1 MCDFNEVR
9 WEHERF
15 SLVFNHAQTNHFNE
29 FISEVEFVDI
39 PLGGYM
45 FTWSHSSASK
55 MSKIDRFLISDGLLS
70 IFPKLSVLILTRHLS
85 DHKPLLPQEAHFD
98 YEATPFRVFH
108 SWFLEMDFTEVV
120 KNNWKHDGVEDRNA
134 IAKLEEID
142 KRVDDG
148 RGAANGLQERKQIMK
163 LLLEVDRKETLDLAQ
178 KAKVKWDIEGDE
190 NNKYF
195 HEIINKMRRHLAIR
209 GILID
214 GEWVDNPIQ
223 VKQEFYHHFAT
234 RFEAPKWSRDEVLD
248 TFPNRL
254 SSNQSRVMEEDVSY
268 DEVKRAIWECGSDNT
283 MGPDEFTFEFFKKFW
298 YVVGEDVV
306 RAVHDAKLVNDFRPI
321 SLIGCLYK
329 IIVKILVNRLVVV
342 IDDIVSMEQSA
353 FIKGRQILDGPFI
366 LNEAV
371 AWCKRNKQKS
381 MVFKIDFQKAFDSVR
396 WDFIDDILRR
406 IGFGE
411 HWRKWIQG
419 CFTSCMGQF
428 LLIDLPLMNLDF
440 NKDCDKETRC
450 LFGNFQKVTLSHL
463 FYADDAIFI
472 GKWSH
477 DNVIAIARLLQCFY
491 MASCLNVSFHKST
504 LLGIVVPYH
513 EVECMASNVGCKSEK
528 LPFNYLDVKISENMS
543 RIESWKEVISKVSNK
558 LSSWKIK
565 TVSVG
570 GRLTLLKSVLGSLP
584 TYYMSIYKAPQA
596 VVKSLESIRNRIF
609 IDAGSDE
616 RKTTWISWKK
626 VLASKR
632 EGSLRVNSI
641 FALNHALLFKWVW
654 RFRMQ
659 LNVIWTKDK
668 GVDLMEFCQ
677 KKVGDGQGTRFW
689 PDKWVGDQTL
699 KETYPRIFALE
710 LDKEIKVVVKLEQ
723 IDGLGSYRRLPR
735 GGIEEVQVMELRYVI
750 SSIIMA
756 PVPDRWVWTL
766 DDSRSFTVGSARV
779 YIDKKLLISGSDS
792 TRWCKVVP
800 LKVNILAWRISL
812 DKLPTRMNLDVRG
825 FDVSLILCP
834 IFGEVAKN
842 SDHLFFQCSFVS
854 QVYEL
859 FGRWW
864 DIQIPMLTSF

>member
-1 MCDFNEVR
+1 MGDFNEVR

-15 SLVFNHAQTNHFNE
+15 SSVFNHAQANHFNE
-29 FISEVEFVDI
+29 FIFEVELVDI

-45 FTWSHSSASK
+45 FTWSHSSDSK
-55 MSKIDRFLISDGLLS
+55 TSKIDMFLISDGLLS
-70 IFPKLSVLILTRHLS
+70 IFSKLSGLILTRHLS
-85 DHKPLLPQEAHFD
+85 DHKPLLLQEAHFD
-98 YEATPFRVFH
+98 YGATPFRVFH
-108 SWFLEMDFTEVV
+108 SWFLETDFAESKSKVDERC
-120 KNNWKHDGVEDRNA
+120 KSRKMWQ
-134 IAKLEEID
+134 AKLEEID

-148 RGAANGLQERKQIMK
+148 HGAANDLQKRKQIMK

-178 KAKVKWDIEGDE
+178 KVKVKWDIEGDE

-195 HEIINKMRRHLAIR
+195 HEIINKRKHHLAIR

-234 RFEAPKWSRDEVLD
+234 RFEAPKWSRAEVLD

-254 SSNQSRVMEEDVSY
+254 SSDQSRVMEEDVSY
-268 DEVKRAIWECGSDNT
+268 DEVKRAVWECGSDNT
-283 MGPDEFTFEFFKKFW
+283 
-298 YVVGEDVV
+298 
-306 RAVHDAKLVNDFRPI
+306 L
-321 SLIGCLYK
+321 
-329 IIVKILVNRLVVV
+329 
-342 IDDIVSMEQSA
+342 
-353 FIKGRQILDGPFI
+353 
-366 LNEAV
+366 
-371 AWCKRNKQKS
+371 
-381 MVFKIDFQKAFDSVR
+381 VR
-396 WDFIDDILRR
+396 WDFIDDILHRFC
-406 IGFGE
+406 FGE
-411 HWRKWIQG
+411 CWMKWIQG
-419 CFTSCMGQF
+419 CFTPCMGSILVNGSPTDEFRFQRGLRQGDPLSPFLF
-428 LLIDLPLMNLDF
+428 LLVMESLHITSMFLHGINF
-440 NKDCDKETRC
+440 N
-450 LFGNFQKVTLSHL
+450 
-463 FYADDAIFI
+463 
-472 GKWSH
+472 
-477 DNVIAIARLLQCFY
+477 
-491 MASCLNVSFHKST
+491 FHKST
-504 LLGIVVPYH
+504 LLGIDVPYH
-513 EVECMASNVGCKSEK
+513 EVECIALSVGCKSEK
-528 LPFNYLDVKISENMS
+528 LPFNYLGVKIGENMS

-565 TVSVG
+565 TLSVG
-570 GRLTLLKSVLGSLP
+570 GRLTLLKLVLGSLP

-596 VVKSLESIRNRIF
+596 VVKSLESIRNRFF
-609 IDAGSDE
+609 IDANSDE

-659 LNVIWTKDK
+659 SNAIWTKVVRAIH
-668 GVDLMEFCQ
+668 GLDLMEFCQ

-689 PDKWVGDQTL
+689 LDKWVGDQTL
-699 KETYPRIFALE
+699 KEAYPRIFALE
-710 LDKEIKVVVKLEQ
+710 LDKEIKVAVKLEQ

-735 GGIEEVQVMELRYVI
+735 GGIEEVQMMELRSAI

-766 DDSRSFTVGSARV
+766 DGSRSFTVGSARV
-779 YIDKKLLISGSDS
+779 YIDKKLLIS
-792 TRWCKVVP
+792 
-800 LKVNILAWRISL
+800 

-825 FDVSLILCP
+825 FDVPSILCP
-834 IFGEVAKN
+834 ICGEVAKN
-842 SDHLFFQCSFVS
+842 SDHFFFQCSFVS